1 MCVSAASS
9 CGNIAL
15 SSNVL
20 PMMQNLKE
28 GELCRIEII
37 LCLHVI
43 CLKYMMQFKKD
54 VEACSVTTP
63 RASSWNKV
71 MLILIIMTV
80 EQSHYTV
87 VKKVMNY
94 YVAYFIVNTKFCL
107 SARHA

>member
-43 CLKYMMQFKKD
+43 CLKYMMQFKNRCRGLFSYYPKGIF
-54 VEACSVTTP
+54 
-63 RASSWNKV
+63 
-71 MLILIIMTV
+71 L
-80 EQSHYTV
+80 EQG
-87 VKKVMNY
+87 N
-94 YVAYFIVNTKFCL
+94 VNFDNHDC
-107 SARHA
+107 